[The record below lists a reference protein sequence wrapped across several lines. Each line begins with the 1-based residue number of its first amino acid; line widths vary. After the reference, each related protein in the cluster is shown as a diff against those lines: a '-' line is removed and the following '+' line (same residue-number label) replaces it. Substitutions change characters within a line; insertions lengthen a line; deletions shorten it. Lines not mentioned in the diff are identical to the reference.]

1 MGKEARVAGLSRGKW
16 GSLWSAHQIGDDGPN
31 AANLSTR
38 HLTRTPISHPC
49 LRLSYFFP
57 PMRPNPLLLSLFLLS
72 SITLAKA
79 QDPVPAP
86 PAAAAGT
93 AGKVRVVT
101 RNLEPFSFENDGK
114 RVGFAMELW
123 DELARTTGMDY
134 EVQVVGTAQEIIDA
148 IQNQK
153 ADVGVGAISVT
164 SKREEIIDFSQPFYE
179 SGLQILVAG
188 GSGTYAD
195 QIFGLIKNL
204 FNLKLIGAF
213 LLLLVTMLIISH
225 LVWRCEHRVNGDQWP
240 EDYKAGLWESFWWT
254 ISTLLVGGADNKG
267 PVGVGGRIIAIVWML
282 LSIVLVSLLTAS
294 FTTTLTVNSLKGDIN
309 GPSDLPGRAV
319 ATVKGS
325 TTETWLTAKGAK
337 VAPFTTVAE
346 CIAALKSGEAQA
358 VVYDAPILQ
367 YETTK
372 TNDATLQM
380 VGPIFEKQNYAF
392 ALQQNTTL
400 RERLN
405 QALLLL
411 NEEGVGSTLREK
423 YFGETE

>member
-1 MGKEARVAGLSRGKW
+1 
-16 GSLWSAHQIGDDGPN
+16 
-31 AANLSTR
+31 
-38 HLTRTPISHPC
+38 
-49 LRLSYFFP
+49 
-57 PMRPNPLLLSLFLLS
+57 
-72 SITLAKA
+72 
-79 QDPVPAP
+79 
-86 PAAAAGT
+86 
-93 AGKVRVVT
+93 
-101 RNLEPFSFENDGK
+101 
-114 RVGFAMELW
+114 MELW
-123 DELARTTGMDY
+123 DELARATGIDY
-134 EVQVVGTAQEIIDA
+134 EIQVVGTAQEIIEA

-153 ADVGVGAISVT
+153 RMSAWERSASRRNARRSSISR
-164 SKREEIIDFSQPFYE
+164 KPFYE

-188 GSGTYAD
+188 GSESYAN
-195 QIFGLIKNL
+195 QIFGLMKNL

-213 LLLLVTMLIISH
+213 LLLLVTILIISY
-225 LVWRCEHRVNGDQWP
+225 LVWRCEHKVNTDQWP

-294 FTTTLTVNSLKGDIN
+294 FTTTLTVNSLKGEIN
-309 GPSDLPGRAV
+309 GPGDLPGRAV

-325 TTETWLTAKGAK
+325 TTETWLTGKGAK

-346 CIAALKSGEAQA
+346 CIAALKSGEVKA

-380 VGPIFEKQNYAF
+380 VGPVFEKQNYAF